1 MSDTVFE
8 CMIHGW
14 RSTYQTCPFC
24 MCDVLKSDVERYKL
38 ENNGLRKRLQEID
51 NVDIDKTCGEL
62 SCDECNDRFSV
73 QKLRIKDLETKNKHL
88 VMELKNLEDKFIEEL
103 YESYV
108 IDNNEAIDHIRHII
122 GKYGE

>member
-1 MSDTVFE
+1 
-8 CMIHGW
+8 
-14 RSTYQTCPFC
+14 